1 MLTLAVDTATS
12 ALSVALFA
20 GANVIA
26 EGLLNGRRQHGEIL
40 VPAVSSLLE
49 QAGYSVED
57 VSEVVVGVGPGSY
70 TGLRMGVT
78 FAKTWASAS
87 KIQLHSVS
95 SLALMGA
102 QTGRLENKEDML
114 VVPVI
119 DARRQ
124 TVYTGAYRWNEQE
137 TRLEVVEADRH
148 IAWEMWLEVLRSHLS
163 TDIRQIVLV
172 GQELDE
178 FLDNARSVLP
188 DVVVRVYDA
197 LPHVN
202 KLNRVTKQLVS
213 EVALLVPNYCHTTLA
228 EQEWQARNNG
238 ESNDE
243 TLVEHLL

>member
-20 GANVIA
+20 GANVVA

-78 FAKTWASAS
+78 FAKTWASTS

-102 QTGRLENKEDML
+102 QTDRLENKEDVL

-124 TVYTGAYRWNEQE
+124 TAYTGAYRWNEQE